1 VRKSV
6 SRVVN
11 VELER
16 SHRVA
21 MVVGSFVGGSY
32 EGVVMIQFFVS
43 NCTNYF
49 WNIWEPVEQL
59 RGTRG
64 DVFP

>member
-1 VRKSV
+1 
-6 SRVVN
+6 

-21 MVVGSFVGGSY
+21 MVVGFFVGGSY

-64 DVFP
+64 DVFL